1 MKSIFIFQYV
11 LFLLFFFL
19 VISCGGLPSPPNG
32 NKIGTLTV
40 YGATAIFT
48 CNTGYT
54 LVGSHVRECLAN
66 GLWSGSETQCLGKTP
81 KFLFLVLFCFV
92 LKVSR
97 TGFQLLSSNIFESM
111 KNKGTLNMEIL
122 CPEYDVVLFYEHIY
136 FH

>member
-1 MKSIFIFQYV
+1 MEYNSCIYSYSIYFLRKHKMMKNYEKHFHLSVCSVSF
-11 LFLLFFFL
+11 FFFL

-81 KFLFLVLFCFV
+81 KFLFLVLFYFV

-97 TGFQLLSSNIFESM
+97 TGFQLLSSNVFESM
-111 KNKGTLNMEIL
+111 
-122 CPEYDVVLFYEHIY
+122 
-136 FH
+136 